1 MRLIA
6 LFFVAACELQPPP
19 PAPAPVV
26 TPTPV
31 AAVDATGA
39 VAPPVDAAA
48 LPDAMTVTA
57 ECVVTGAHIAEVLI
71 GSASDPSLKASY
83 EQARDRI
90 VRTTAEACTSQLWT
104 ADAQHCYGL
113 CKLKADLEACEKKFP
128 RPEPAVPHPIKR

>member
-57 ECVVTGAHIAEVLI
+57 ECVVTGAH
-71 GSASDPSLKASY
+71 KASY